1 MKWKIQFGYFL
12 LAVLL
17 FWCVQS
23 QSLAHAEYEYPQPV
37 YGVWMKYE
45 VELTTKP
52 KLVVN
57 KIVNKGYNPCSCV
70 SFIKYR
76 TGYTASVGNARNW
89 PINATEPQ
97 VGAVV
102 VMDGKNHDG
111 THTGHVALITAV
123 SGDTLTIEDTNYK
136 KCQYTKRVINTN
148 DPLILGYWIN
158 NL

>member
-1 MKWKIQFGYFL
+1 MLSWKFQLSYFL

-37 YGVWMKYE
+37 YGVWIKYT
-45 VELTTKP
+45 VDKP
-52 KLVVN
+52 VKQAN
-57 KIVNKGYNPCSCV
+57 SNNTGKGKYNPCSCV

-111 THTGHVALITAV
+111 SHTGHVALITAV